1 MFLKC
6 SPIDQHVPAMCWG
19 MVGMGGLG
27 LDTAAIYSGRFRP
40 CATQA
45 RLTSEGLQ
53 DAFAEMIYLPRMMAY
68 MAFLPA

>member
-1 MFLKC
+1 
-6 SPIDQHVPAMCWG
+6 
-19 MVGMGGLG
+19 MGALG

-45 RLTSEGLQ
+45 RLASKGLQ
-53 DAFAEMIYLPRMMAY
+53 DAFAETIYLPRMMAY